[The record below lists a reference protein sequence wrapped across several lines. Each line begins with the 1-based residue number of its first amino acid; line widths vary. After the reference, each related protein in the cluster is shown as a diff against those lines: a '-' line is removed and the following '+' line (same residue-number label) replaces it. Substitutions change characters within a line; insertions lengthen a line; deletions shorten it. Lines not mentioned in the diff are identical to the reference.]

1 MKSKRRKYDQNGILT
16 LTGGMQMK
24 KYELRK
30 DARNEKFRILV
41 VSQLLVEFLQ
51 KGRESR
57 TFGGKH
63 VTVIR

>member
-41 VSQLLVEFLQ
+41 VSQFLVEFLQ
-51 KGRESR
+51 TGRDSR
-57 TFGGKH
+57 TFGEKH
-63 VTVIR
+63 VTIIR

>member
-41 VSQLLVEFLQ
+41 VSQFLV
-51 KGRESR
+51 SR
-57 TFGGKH
+57 TFGEKH
-63 VTVIR
+63 VTII